1 MNEEK
6 NRSIKLPANFS
17 WDTKGITHNK
27 QPLNELLNNVL
38 MKLWENPNPSGTFK
52 AQNITLSSADYDY
65 LIWFYKGHA
74 GWMRLLSQ
82 MTLKGYG
89 IDLISPFDG
98 QMSDGINWKIAN
110 FYRRVNR
117 IDDITFDVPLSG
129 MVTPNGDA
137 YSENGISDGHWCI
150 PVAIYGG
157 KFIK

>member
-1 MNEEK
+1 MGK
-6 NRSIKLPANFS
+6 SIKLENDNYI
-17 WDTKGITHNK
+17 DTSGITHNR
-27 QPLNELLNNVL
+27 QPLNELLNNNL
-38 MKLWENPNPSGTFK
+38 KKIWENPNPSNTFK
-52 AQNITLSSADYDY
+52 AQNITLNNDDYDY
-65 LIWFYKGHA
+65 LIWFYRGHA
-74 GWMRLLSQ
+74 SWNRLMSQ

-98 QMSDGINWKIAN
+98 QMSDGRNWKIAN

-117 IDDITFDVPLSG
+117 ISDVSFSVPLSS
-129 MVTPNGDA
+129 MVIPNGDS